1 LGIVRW
7 VRPRIRAVHTSPM
20 QLKGLLPEQFAAC
33 ARSLAAFA
41 QRLGVA
47 EVTVAISATRWRSRA
62 WTWAIAALCPR
73 PISPRPSHFPV
84 RPLRCP
90 VAPTPSATRV
100 KLRTLIL
107 LFLLVFALAPLLLA
121 VLINLPL
128 VLDRTALFY
137 QKAYLQNL
145 RADFRDLDQHL
156 ASRNEMI
163 RLLAKLPEPGLI
175 LGESGDEDATDLA
188 RARYT
193 GWINQILGDQ
203 RDIIQILFLGPDGGE
218 RFWLTRDAQSGR
230 WSPSASAPEPPSP
243 KFVEAGLRLQP
254 GAVLVSRIRVNTG
267 ASRTDPRQLM
277 TLDLIGVIGGE
288 AAAGP
293 GPSPAQPANAPP
305 AGGPAAP
312 TAILGAVVITIDVGG
327 LAQFYR
333 DTLWVNTNGTYLR
346 PGQAMGGEPQAFRDF
361 PGLAGIFAEGKL
373 ALWKGKRGEELL
385 WVPMFLTEDEVPLW
399 VGRPVD
405 PSPIANFRN
414 ALMMRVLS
422 IILLLIF
429 VVLLLARWSAT
440 RVERFGQ
447 ELTGGIGRVLREGRP
462 IRFRW
467 KGPREVSELADNL
480 TVLSETHADF
490 LRAARAHTQ
499 ELEQSNRYKSEFLAN
514 VSHELRT
521 PLNSILLLSKMLA
534 DDHAGLDPQQRR
546 QAQVINEAG
555 RDLRAMIDNILD
567 ISRIE
572 AGQIAVSLEW
582 VELRPLLLE
591 LMGLVG
597 PLFADKGLSLSMDV
611 APGAPERAYSD
622 REKLRQILKNFL
634 SNAVKFTD
642 HGGVAVSLL
651 GSGAGGC
658 PLGIAVVDTGIGIP
672 KDKQGII
679 FEAFQQADGSTRR
692 RYGGTGLGLSISRE
706 LAKLLGGRIEVE
718 SEEGQGSRFTLWLPL
733 EMDPSNL
740 DANRVIH
747 EPPPRPSAS
756 AAAPLSEPAQPADP
770 TKAAT
775 QVTGPARCYQG
786 HWALLVER
794 DVQALVAMT
803 AMLEGLGV
811 RVRTAVDLGE
821 ALETLQEE
829 GPCSLVL
836 LATLVSARDT
846 CDTIQAIGRDPRYRQ
861 VPIVVMGGAADRA
874 QIDRCGAPAPDHFL
888 RKPVGPAE
896 LDGLLEELLGA
907 MPGERPRNTA

>member
-1 LGIVRW
+1 MVSRHL
-7 VRPRIRAVHTSPM
+7 T
-20 QLKGLLPEQFAAC
+20 AA
-33 ARSLAAFA
+33 
-41 QRLGVA
+41 
-47 EVTVAISATRWRSRA
+47 
-62 WTWAIAALCPR
+62 
-73 PISPRPSHFPV
+73 
-84 RPLRCP
+84 
-90 VAPTPSATRV
+90 APGV
-100 KLRTLIL
+100 KLRNLIL
-107 LFLLVFALAPLLLA
+107 LFLLVFALTPLILA

-175 LGESGDEDATDLA
+175 LGGAGNEDETDLA

-203 RDIIQILFLGPDGGE
+203 RDITQILFLGPDGGE
-218 RFWLTRDAQSGR
+218 RFWLTRDPQSRR
-230 WSPSASAPEPPSP
+230 WSPSASLPEPPSP
-243 KFVEAGLRLQP
+243 KFVEAGLGLQP
-254 GAVLVSRIRVNTG
+254 GAVLVSRIRVDTG
-267 ASRTDPRQLM
+267 ASSTDPRQLM
-277 TLDLIGVIGGE
+277 TLNLIGVIGGE
-288 AAAGP
+288 AAVGPGASAAQAAANPAGAGP
-293 GPSPAQPANAPP
+293 GGAAQKV
-305 AGGPAAP
+305 
-312 TAILGAVVITIDVGG
+312 LGAVVITIDVGG

-333 DTLWVNTNGTYLR
+333 DTLWVNANGSYLR
-346 PGQAMGGEPQAFRDF
+346 PGLATGGEAVAFRDF
-361 PGLAGIFAEGKL
+361 PGLSDIFAEGKL
-373 ALWKGKRGEELL
+373 ALWKGQRGEELL

-414 ALMMRVLS
+414 ALMVRVLS
-422 IILLLIF
+422 IVLVLIF

-447 ELTGGIGRVLREGRP
+447 ELTGGIGRVLREGRA
-462 IRFRW
+462 IRFSW
-467 KGPREVSELADNL
+467 KGPQEVRELADSL
-480 TVLSETHADF
+480 TALSETHADF
-490 LRAARAHTQ
+490 LRTAREHTQ

-534 DDHAGLDPQQRR
+534 DDRGGLNRQQQR

-582 VELRPLLLE
+582 IELKPLLEGLI
-591 LMGLVG
+591 GLVE
-597 PLFADKGLSLSMDV
+597 PQFADKGLSLGLEV
-611 APGAPERAYSD
+611 APGAPERIYSD

-634 SNAVKFTD
+634 SNAAKFTD
-642 HGGVAVSLL
+642 RGGVTLAL
-651 GSGAGGC
+651 AGGGEGEC
-658 PLGIAVVDTGIGIP
+658 PVAIAVADTGIGIP

-718 SEEGQGSRFTLWLPL
+718 SAEGQGSRFTVRLPL
-733 EMDPSNL
+733 EMDPSHL
-740 DANRVIH
+740 DADRVIH
-747 EPPPRPSAS
+747 EPPVLKS
-756 AAAPLSEPAQPADP
+756 AATPRFEPAQPAEP
-770 TKAAT
+770 LPPAT
-775 QVTGPARCYQG
+775 PGTRPERSFEG

-803 AMLEGLGV
+803 AMLEGLSV

-829 GPCSLVL
+829 DPCGVVL

-846 CDTIQAIGRDPRYRQ
+846 CDTIQAIGRDGRYRQ
-861 VPIVVMGGAADRA
+861 IPIVVMGGAVD
-874 QIDRCGAPAPDHFL
+874 QTQLEQCGAPAPLRFL
-888 RKPVGPAE
+888 KKPVALAE
-896 LDGLLEELLGA
+896 LKALLATLLEV
-907 MPGERPRNTA
+907 MPGERPRNTV